1 MQNLYQILQSQE
13 GVHRSI
19 IATVVE
25 GFSEGEKLLLSDE
38 TILWQSCEGSFLA
51 KHTEEICKVK
61 KSQIIELNGQRV
73 FCEWPGNEK
82 TLVICGGGH
91 VSIPI
96 IQIGRQIGFRT
107 IVLEDR
113 PKFADNA
120 RRAGADQVLC
130 DSFENG
136 MKQIAGS
143 TDTYFVIVTRGHRYD
158 TLCLR
163 EAVQKPNA
171 YVGMMGSRRRVA
183 LVKENLAAE
192 GIDKALLEQVYT
204 PIGLS
209 IGAETPEEIAV
220 AVLAEIIQVKNREK
234 RTEGYEPEILAYL
247 TGEKAADMGK
257 VLSVIV
263 SRRGSAPR
271 EVGTKMIVLEDG
283 TIIGTI
289 GGGCVEGEVIS
300 KSLSMLRQG
309 EPKQTLMQ
317 VDMSGA
323 DAEDAGMVC
332 GGTVEIY
339 LELVQ

>member
-1 MQNLYQILQSQE
+1 MQNLYQILQLQE

-25 GFSEGEKLLLSDE
+25 GISEGEKLFLSDGA
-38 TILWQSCEGSFLA
+38 ILWQSCENSFLA
-51 KHTEEICKVK
+51 KHTAEICKAK
-61 KSQIIELNGQRV
+61 KSQIIELDGQRV
-73 FCEWPGNEK
+73 FCELPGNEK
-82 TLVICGGGH
+82 ILVICGGGH

-120 RRAGADQVLC
+120 RRAGADQVIC
-130 DSFENG
+130 ESFENG

-158 TLCLR
+158 TMCLKA
-163 EAVQKPNA
+163 AVQKPNA
-171 YVGMMGSRRRVA
+171 YVGMMGSRRRGA
-183 LVKENLAAE
+183 LVKESLAAE
-192 GIDKALLEQVYT
+192 GIDRAILERVYT

-220 AVLAEIIQVKNREK
+220 AVMAEIIQVKNQEK
-234 RTEGYEPEILAYL
+234 RTEGYEPEFLAYL
-247 TGEKAADMGK
+247 TGEKAADKGK

-271 EVGTKMIVLEDG
+271 EVGTKMLVLEDG

-289 GGGCVEGEVIS
+289 GGGCVEGEVIT
-300 KSLSMLRQG
+300 KSLYLLRQ
-309 EPKQTLMQ
+309 EEAKRVLMQ

-332 GGTVEIY
+332 GGTVEVY
-339 LELVQ
+339 LERI